1 MSCNAERLPYANM
14 LQWSVHVQYTRFTFC
29 VTFLLSPIC
38 LYWDITL
45 FTVHFLHVD
54 MNACLAEM
62 GLFFLYILRKVPIII
77 TNESD
82 KMCLQYLCYRQE
94 CQSIK
99 LYIEFFDKWKISKII
114 LPVSSCTTNTF
125 YSKNIQTLHK
135 PPSV

>member
-45 FTVHFLHVD
+45 FTVHFLYVD
-54 MNACLAEM
+54 INACLAEM
-62 GLFFLYILRKVPIII
+62 VLFFLCILLKSPIII

-94 CQSIK
+94 CQSTK

-114 LPVSSCTTNTF
+114 LPVSSTSSF
-125 YSKNIQTLHK
+125 YSKNIQTIHK
-135 PPSV
+135 PFSF